1 MAKRVS
7 HKAEKPA
14 KRVVHGRGIRR
25 AQAPIG
31 ADLLDAS
38 VDDLKACS
46 DAFYGV
52 AVELSAA
59 ARRIKTES
67 SQTLYEKAVG
77 VQKQSMRAAV
87 TALTAR
93 AVSERLETVTRI
105 EADDE

>member
-14 KRVVHGRGIRR
+14 KRVERGGRIHR
-25 AQAPIG
+25 APARLG
-31 ADLLDAS
+31 AELLDSS
-38 VDDLKACS
+38 VEDLKACS

-59 ARRIKTES
+59 ARCIETEKS
-67 SQTLYEKAVG
+67 ETLYQRAVG
-77 VQKQSMRAAV
+77 VQEQSMRAAM

-105 EADDE
+105 EAGDD